1 MFAHPASRSR
11 SYGVFSDMGLFHV
24 LPNGDVWAYTSPDKS
39 YAVIVYS
46 AKLGRQVLVSDGYPI
61 VTGGKMARM
70 VADTV
75 QSYTHAEEAKEKA
88 DALFAPAPAAT
99 AEAFLPASAD
109 QMLEAEAEAEAGAA
123 APSILGVELTPG
135 NLAIATLAALGAV
148 SIFRR
153 SAA

>member
-1 MFAHPASRSR
+1 MFAHPACRSR

-46 AKLGRQVLVSDGYPI
+46 AKLGRQVLVDDGYPI
-61 VTGGKMARM
+61 VTGPKMGRM
-70 VADTV
+70 VAETV
-75 QSYTHAEEAKEKA
+75 ESYVRSEDAKAKA
-88 DALFAPAPAAT
+88 DALFAPAPAVT
-99 AEAFLPASAD
+99 AEAFLPASPEE
-109 QMLEAEAEAEAGAA
+109 MLAAEAEAAGEAPA
-123 APSILGVELTPG
+123 SILGVELTPG
-135 NLAIATLAALGAV
+135 NIAIATLAALGAL